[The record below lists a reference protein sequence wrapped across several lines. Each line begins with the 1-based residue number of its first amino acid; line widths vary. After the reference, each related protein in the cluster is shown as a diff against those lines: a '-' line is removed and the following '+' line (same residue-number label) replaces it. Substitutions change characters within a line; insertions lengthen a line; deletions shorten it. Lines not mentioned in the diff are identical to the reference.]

1 MGSNASWGYGGGP
14 RWRSHLL
21 GVIVEE
27 RDSAQLGSD
36 AAGLGESWAAVLV
49 RSLSEFIS
57 DGDISDG
64 RWSRLHVHLSEEPR
78 VQQEAPDGEQQ
89 AHQEDEQQEQQ
100 EPVRHDGQLVLGFF
114 SFCTQVRQS

>member
-1 MGSNASWGYGGGP
+1 MIDGGG

-27 RDSAQLGSD
+27 RDGAQLGSD
-36 AAGLGESWAAVLV
+36 AAGLGERWAAVLV
-49 RSLSEFIS
+49 SSLPEFIS

-64 RWSRLHVHLSEEPR
+64 RWSRLHDHLSQEPR

-89 AHQEDEQQEQQ
+89 ARQEDEQQEQQ
-100 EPVRHDGQLVLGFF
+100 EPVRHDGQLVFGFF